1 MFFIIVSSVM
11 WLVMG
16 FVIWS
21 VMGFVVA
28 CVADDKGFWV
38 VGWFVYGVLLW
49 PIALVHVLVAKPKG
63 KVADAAL
70 RSGNT
75 GTLSRG
81 LRHSFAHSY
90 ARWRLVHSKA
100 MPGDPDRAGRV

>member
-1 MFFIIVSSVM
+1 MVYIVVSFVA

-16 FVIWS
+16 FVVAC

-28 CVADDKGFWV
+28 CVASDKGFWV

-49 PIALVHVLVAKPKG
+49 PIAVVHVLVAKPKG
-63 KVADAAL
+63 KAAL

-100 MPGDPDRAGRV
+100 MPGDPGRAGRV